1 MDAAMAAMDAAMA
14 VIPWADMATA
24 SSPPSSQSSCLP
36 SYPFL
41 ITATMTMAMENMAMA
56 VTMDTTMDVA
66 MDMMATAMTMAS
78 MGTDMENMMTSI
90 MANMMANMTANMM
103 TRKIMPPS
111 MTPRRIMGRTTSP
124 NTHAVLNHKTQ
135 VRSHVSGMPGQSDHP
150 HG

>member
-1 MDAAMAAMDAAMA
+1 MDATMAMVA
-14 VIPWADMATA
+14 IPWVDMATA

-36 SYPFL
+36 SSPFL
-41 ITATMTMAMENMAMA
+41 ITATMTTAMENTA
-56 VTMDTTMDVA
+56 MDVA
-66 MDMMATAMTMAS
+66 MDMMAMAMTMAS